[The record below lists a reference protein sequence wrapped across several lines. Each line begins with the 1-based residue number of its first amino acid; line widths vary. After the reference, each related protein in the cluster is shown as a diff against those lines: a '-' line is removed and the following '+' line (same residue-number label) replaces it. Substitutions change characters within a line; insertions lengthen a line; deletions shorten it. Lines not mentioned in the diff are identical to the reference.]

1 MSGRPLD
8 ALPPADKVAVGL
20 ALAREGFA
28 ELRDERAVLARWLDE
43 NRRAI
48 AGGEQEALAL
58 RYSAMRDRAPRSM
71 AGTLEGHKRLRDDG
85 AIVVASPGAEVERSL
100 ALYCPRGARAAL
112 PVGAVP
118 ARGWLARWWAGA
130 TG

>member
-1 MSGRPLD
+1 M
-8 ALPPADKVAVGL
+8 AVGL

-85 AIVVASPGAEVERSL
+85 AIVVASPGAEEARSL

-112 PVGAVP
+112 PVAPVER
-118 ARGWLARWWAGA
+118 RGWLARWWASA
-130 TG
+130 TA